1 MARDRWH
8 LTLVEEQDFLPVPW
22 TPQQSEPRVAASL
35 TDMGAAGLIAACTLL
50 ACRGPGPQ
58 AWTLGYRHDPV
69 AFLLDTIEEAVC
81 LWTTDGARLYR
92 NRAAEVLNLDWRGCV
107 RLEHLRHNDRD
118 LERRCASFSFG
129 NAAYVL
135 EIVHEVRHAEKSVG
149 ARGENGIRDEAAW
162 PKDDAIAGASKA
174 MQGTP

>member
-1 MARDRWH
+1 M
-8 LTLVEEQDFLPVPW
+8 LLVRCWRVGVLVPK
-22 TPQQSEPRVAASL
+22 P
-35 TDMGAAGLIAACTLL
+35 GL
-50 ACRGPGPQ
+50 
-58 AWTLGYRHDPV
+58 LGTGNDPV

-81 LWTTDGARLYR
+81 LWTADGARLYR

-107 RLEHLRHNDRD
+107 PLEHLRHNDCD

-135 EIVHEVRHAEKSVG
+135 EIVHEVRHAEKSAG

-162 PKDDAIAGASKA
+162 PKDDAVVGASKA
-174 MQGTP
+174 IQRTP